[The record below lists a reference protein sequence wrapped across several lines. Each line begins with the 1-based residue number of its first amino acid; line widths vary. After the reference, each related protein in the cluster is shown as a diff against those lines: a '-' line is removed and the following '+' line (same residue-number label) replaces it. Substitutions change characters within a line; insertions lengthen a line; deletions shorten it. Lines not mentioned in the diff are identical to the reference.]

1 MKIFELTRIIPGW
14 CAVISALVLVG
25 SRPGLWAAAAG
36 TLSESWSRIAPPP
49 GLAIADEARRKL
61 TEETVRLGR
70 EIEVL
75 QYRLRE
81 QPALLELLP
90 DVQVFHKAV
99 DWALRYD
106 EFFRTNEVAIARGL
120 LAEGQRRVEQLRE
133 GKAPWTTAT
142 GLVVRGY
149 LSRLDGSVQPYGLVV
164 PASGVVDRS
173 RPCRLDVWL
182 HGRDNSLTELKFIAD
197 RQRSV
202 GEFAPADA
210 IVLHPYGRYCNAFK
224 FAGETDVLE
233 AVDAVQRQYAVD
245 PDRRVLRGFSMGGAG
260 CWHLAVH
267 HAGFWVAAAPGAG
280 FAETAS
286 YTGAFRRIPWPRDF
300 EQRLWNWYDATAWA
314 GNLRHC
320 PTIAYSGALDKQKQ
334 AADVMADAMRAEGL
348 ELTHVIGPGVEH
360 RYEPGAKKEVARL
373 VDEMAAAGRGSE
385 PDHVRFITWTLRYH
399 RLHWVSVEGLEEH
412 WKRAVIDARRMAR
425 GFQVSTENINRC
437 ALRLPDLVPALG
449 GAVRAGGGPTG
460 RREVNVLID
469 GQALVAEL
477 PERVRDVH
485 LVRRAGVWRQVVAN
499 DDGALRK
506 RPGLQGPIDDAF
518 MDRFLFVRPTG
529 RPWNPAVGAWVE
541 TALARATNE
550 WRAQFRGEV
559 PVKDDRAVTPEDIAT
574 HHLIVWGDPRS
585 NRLLGRMAG
594 AWPLRWNERRMEL
607 AGRGFPVAT
616 AVPVFI
622 YPNPL
627 NPSRYVVVNSGFTF
641 WQSGDA
647 SNAQQT
653 PKLPD
658 YAVLDV
664 SVASELIPTRGVM
677 AAGFFDELWGWP
689 SLSGR
694 RSL

>member
-1 MKIFELTRIIPGW
+1 MKSFRPTLFVPGW
-14 CAVISALVLVG
+14 GRLVVALLVVG
-25 SRPGLWAAAAG
+25 SVPGFQAGAAVA
-36 TLSESWSRIAPPP
+36 LSESWSRIAPPP
-49 GLAIADEARRKL
+49 GLAVAAEARRRL
-61 TEETVRLGR
+61 AEETVRLGR

-81 QPALLELLP
+81 QPALVQLLP
-90 DVQVFHKAV
+90 DLQVFHKAV

-106 EFFRTNEVAIARGL
+106 EFFRSNEVAIARSL
-120 LAEGQRRVEQLRE
+120 LAEGQRRVEQLRD

-149 LSRLDGSVQPYGLVV
+149 RSRVDGSVQPYGLVV
-164 PASGVVDRS
+164 PASAAMDRS
-173 RPCRLDVWL
+173 RPRRLDVWL
-182 HGRDNSLTELKFIAD
+182 HGRDNYLTELKFIAD
-197 RQRSV
+197 RQRAV

-233 AVDAVQRQYAVD
+233 AVDAVQRHYAVD
-245 PDRRVLRGFSMGGAG
+245 PERRVVRGFSMGGAG

-267 HAGFWVAAAPGAG
+267 HAGFWTAAAPGAG
-280 FAETAS
+280 FAETAR
-286 YTGAFRRIPWPRDF
+286 YTGAFGRIPWPRDF
-300 EQRLWNWYDATAWA
+300 EQRLWSWYDATAWA
-314 GNLRHC
+314 GNLQHC

-373 VDEMAAAGRGSE
+373 VDEVATAGRGPE
-385 PDHVRFITWTLRYH
+385 PDQVRFVTWTLRYH
-399 RLHWVSVEGLEEH
+399 RLHWVSVEGLDEH

-437 ALRLPDLVPALG
+437 TLRMTALASEL
-449 GAVRAGGGPTG
+449 AVVGRAGVGPVG

-477 PERVRDVH
+477 PERVRDLH
-485 LVRRAGVWRQVVAN
+485 LVRRAGVWRQREA
-499 DDGALRK
+499 DDEGGLRK

-529 RPWNPAVGAWVE
+529 PAWSPAIGAWVE
-541 TALARATNE
+541 AALARATNE

-594 AWPLRWNERRMEL
+594 SWPLRWNERRMEL

-622 YPNPL
+622 YPNPM
-627 NPSRYVVVNSGFTF
+627 NPARYVVVNSGFTF

-664 SVASELIPTRGVM
+664 SVPSELIPTRGVM
-677 AAGFFDELWGWP
+677 AAGFFDERWGWP
-689 SLSGR
+689 GLSGR